1 MLISRKR
8 QDDKEVNIYLNH
20 KRLFQGETLKYL
32 GIYLDTKF
40 NFNAHIDHTV
50 EKLIIIINRLARTAR
65 LQRGLGHK
73 TLKTIYEGAIG
84 PLLTYGAPIWEKT
97 IRNNRNLTKYKRVQR
112 LMNIKIAKAYRT
124 VTYEASCV
132 RAGVRPIQITIEQQV
147 QTYMATKINKTY
159 DAPMDV
165 KYWRHPA
172 ELPTIREVENGTTYA
187 AEVYTDGSKIGDNVG
202 AAGIIFAN
210 ASWYTN

>member
-65 LQRGLGHK
+65 LQWCLGHK
-73 TLKTIYEGAIG
+73 ALKTIYEGAIV
-84 PLLTYGAPIWEKT
+84 LLLMYEAPIWEKA
-97 IRNNRNLTKYKRVQR
+97 IRINRNLTKYKRVQR

-124 VTYEASCV
+124 VSYEASCV
-132 RAGVRPIQITIEQQV
+132 IAGGRPIQITIEQQV
-147 QTYMATKINKTY
+147 QTYMAIKITNKTY
-159 DAPMDV
+159 EAPMDV
-165 KYWRHPA
+165 RYWRHPA
-172 ELPTIREVENGTTYA
+172 ELPTIREVENGTIYP
-187 AEVYTDGSKIGDNVG
+187 AEVYTDGSKIRD
-202 AAGIIFAN
+202 
-210 ASWYTN
+210 